1 MTIMLTQHPSA
12 DALRAFGQGLLS
24 PEAADSLEQHIAECE
39 VCSRILEEAPADSFV
54 GQLREA
60 QKDAPL
66 ATTVDAAAGTIIE
79 APGIPPELAEHP
91 RYRVLGLLGQ
101 GGMGA
106 VYRAEHR
113 RMERPVALK
122 VINPGLIRNPETVQR
137 FRQEVR
143 TAAKLHHPNIVTAHD
158 ADEAGGL
165 HFLVMEY
172 VEGRS
177 LADLIAERGP
187 LPVAEACDTIRQA
200 ALGLQHAHEQGMVH
214 RDIKPHNLMMTP
226 AGQVKILDF
235 GLARLARDPESV
247 ADGAATPGTSLTSVG
262 TVMGTADYIAP
273 EQAAN
278 SRAADIRADIYA
290 LGCTLFH
297 LLTGRPPFP
306 DGGVQDKIAQ
316 HTNAP
321 LPALTE
327 LRREVSPELVAVL
340 ARMTAKNPAER
351 YATPAEVAA
360 ALAPFAVN
368 GDVNRRLAR
377 SKRRRW
383 FAAATLLLLA
393 TGAATAGIMIFR
405 PPPNHHETN
414 VPTDDSSLEL
424 VQPDS
429 ETAPLL
435 VGAGPQEDMMLT
447 AGQSGEAVRRELGQA
462 ERDGKLPLPPP
473 ISLVLALK
481 CKDTAARGLNV
492 QLGDEVALDIQ
503 GEGVLRIPATGEA
516 EPEFL
521 RPQTLRLEPGQIHL
535 HRIDRLIAKEGDRL
549 EYIYLTQPGEYAV
562 TARMP
567 VMVGDR
573 KLTVRS
579 ATIRFRVVIAPGPK
593 VHVPTAEELA
603 ERPNAADALKPAEVP
618 EVARAYVGSGDAK
631 KAPPELVA
639 VLGDIDRKTGK
650 PQAPSPGHN
659 GAVQA
664 LAFSPDGKWLA
675 SATQEKY
682 LLMWDLGSPGTV
694 QRYEWPHPQP
704 LRAKVGRLAF
714 SPDGKW
720 LAQAVDS
727 DVNVFD
733 RETKQYR
740 RTYYHKGFVRGLAFS
755 PDSKLL
761 ATGDD
766 EFVRLKNMYD
776 HRDERIHEFG
786 PIRSLVFSQDG
797 KFLAAAGLV
806 ASIKTW
812 NMADGREMWWQGSQ
826 GHPFCPLTI
835 AFRPDG
841 KTLATPAD
849 KYDKHSVDEAPA
861 SYSPEG
867 ATGVYDAQTG
877 ERLLPLAG
885 PGRIPGLELTDYEDA
900 ALDPSC
906 RLLALCE
913 KRGTLVLWQLEGE
926 LPRKQSFPAPGS
938 PYTTAAFSPDG
949 RYLAVGDQAG
959 IVSLLRLSERGRVP
973 ELPLVPTPKKPG
985 AP

>member
-1 MTIMLTQHPSA
+1 MLPQHPSA
-12 DALRAFGQGLLS
+12 DELRAFGQGLLS

-39 VCSRILEEAPADSFV
+39 VCCRILEEAPGDSFV

-60 QKDAPL
+60 QNEAPL
-66 ATTVDAAAGTIIE
+66 ATTVDGTAGTIIE
-79 APGIPPELAEHP
+79 AAGIPPELADHP

-165 HFLVMEY
+165 HFLVMEF

-187 LPVAEACDTIRQA
+187 LPVAEACNTIRQA

-214 RDIKPHNLMMTP
+214 RDIKPHNLMVTP

-247 ADGAATPGTSLTSVG
+247 ADGATIPGTSLTSVG

-278 SRAADIRADIYA
+278 SRAADIRADIYS

-297 LLTGRPPFP
+297 LLTGRTPFP
-306 DGGVQDKIAQ
+306 DGGVQDKIVR

-321 LPALTE
+321 LPAVME
-327 LRREVSPELVAVL
+327 LRREVSPELDAVL

-368 GDVNRRLAR
+368 GDVSRRLAR
-377 SKRRRW
+377 NKLRRL
-383 FAAATLLLLA
+383 FVAAALVLLA
-393 TGAATAGIMIFR
+393 TGAATAGILILR
-405 PPPNHHETN
+405 PPTNHRDTN
-414 VPTDDSSLEL
+414 VPTDDSALEL

-435 VGAGPQEDMMLT
+435 VGAEPQEDMILAT
-447 AGQSGEAVRRELGQA
+447 GLAGEAFRRELSQA

-481 CKDTAARGLNV
+481 CKDTATRGLNV

-549 EYIYLTQPGEYAV
+549 EYIYLTQPGEYAL

-579 ATIRFRVVIAPGPK
+579 ATIRFRVVIAAGPK

-618 EVARAYVGSGDAK
+618 EVARAYVGGGDAK

-659 GAVQA
+659 GAVQG
-664 LAFSPDGKWLA
+664 LAFSPDGKLLA
-675 SATQEKY
+675 SATQDKY

-694 QRYEWPHPQP
+694 QRCEWPHLQP
-704 LRAKVGRLAF
+704 PKAKVGRLAF

-720 LAQAVDS
+720 IAQAVDS

-776 HRDERIHEFG
+776 HKDERIHEFG

-797 KFLAAAGLV
+797 KILAAAGLV

-877 ERLLPLAG
+877 ERQKPLSG
-885 PGRIPGLELTDYEDA
+885 PGRVPGLDLTDYEDA
-900 ALDPSC
+900 ALDPNC

-913 KRGTLVLWQLEGE
+913 KRGTLVLWQLESE
-926 LPRKQSFPAPGS
+926 LPRKQTFPAPS
-938 PYTTAAFSPDG
+938 SAFTTAAFSPDG

-959 IVSLLRLSERGRVP
+959 IISLLRLSERGRVP

-985 AP
+985 EP